1 MDRGAWQ
8 AAVHR
13 AAKSP
18 TRLTELEPMHY
29 SESPRSGATGVPGT
43 QRIPRKPRKHA
54 APKTI
59 AEKVLLN
66 SWKSPCCPA
75 GFPRLLSVGHTRQNG
90 GLYFTR
96 AESEMQELRHKN
108 AHF

>member
-43 QRIPRKPRKHA
+43 QRIPRKHA